1 MNVTVTGTAD
11 LRALAAELEVAAMVA
26 PAETRKVVAK
36 GALNIKRDWQERWS
50 GLKHAPALPAAITY
64 DSHETPTGGWAEI
77 GPDKAKRQ
85 GALGNLLEFGSLKNP
100 PRPGGAP
107 ALEAEAPKF
116 EKALESLALRSLGA
130 VR

>member
-11 LRALAAELEVAAMVA
+11 LKALAAELDAAARIA

-36 GALNIKRDWQERWS
+36 GALNIKKDWQDRWS
-50 GLKHAPALPAAITY
+50 GLKHAPALPSAITY

-85 GALGNLLEFGSLKNP
+85 GALGNLIEYGSVKNP

-107 ALEAEAPKF
+107 ALEAERPKF
-116 EKALESLALRSLGA
+116 EKALEVVAVQSLGFL
-130 VR
+130 R